1 LLRTAW
7 VVGLAFHCIAGLPA
21 QACAQRVERTG
32 EGRTFGAEE
41 IRKTGSQTIWDA
53 LRILAPEIRF
63 EESATGQPTR
73 MTRRGSS
80 TVALK
85 DGPLVYVDGVRLTD
99 FRSMTGLPAADVA
112 SVQILNGIDGTTL
125 YGTGAVSG
133 VIIIKTKIRDGR

>member
-1 LLRTAW
+1 M
-7 VVGLAFHCIAGLPA
+7 VGLAIHCIAGLSA
-21 QACAQRVERTG
+21 QAGAQRVERIP
-32 EGRTFGAEE
+32 EGRTFAAEE

-73 MTRRGSS
+73 MTRRGPS
-80 TVALK
+80 TLALK
-85 DGPLVYVDGVRLTD
+85 DGPLVYVDGVRLAD
-99 FRSMTGLPAADVA
+99 FRSMTGMPAADVA

-133 VIIIKTKIRDGR
+133 VIIIRTKIRDVR